1 MALVPVEEDSSPRKG
16 RRRGDWQPVAEIQLE
31 EATTLRKAGQGWLA
45 SEKILHKTLTASS
58 NDGAATLI
66 ARCDK
71 CIGCSRQFCFSWIA
85 EKHLRVERRGEHNGT
100 PNLARLKRVHAKEYA
115 KSHTPL
121 HALKAMRQSGVPA
134 SERPKTTQLKVQRP
148 GGSCKPSGEYSVQ
161 CRLDLENFA
170 KDPPAGVSVFEEH
183 FICTAERVQLAFE
196 LKLEGVDAMLK
207 EKQFHSFLMDYTF
220 STCREGLLLGAIGP
234 VGVQMTR
241 SGPRMRFFRHT
252 LPFPARKMRMRS
264 VCCLTCS
271 WTSPTNSNCHGLTGF
286 STAPTCTPSRRLSWS
301 MAWRS
306 DATDVCNTFFGCVS
320 EVWFPMGD
328 TP

>member
-1 MALVPVEEDSSPRKG
+1 
-16 RRRGDWQPVAEIQLE
+16 
-31 EATTLRKAGQGWLA
+31 
-45 SEKILHKTLTASS
+45 
-58 NDGAATLI
+58 
-66 ARCDK
+66 
-71 CIGCSRQFCFSWIA
+71 
-85 EKHLRVERRGEHNGT
+85 
-100 PNLARLKRVHAKEYA
+100 
-115 KSHTPL
+115 
-121 HALKAMRQSGVPA
+121 MRQSGVPA

-241 SGPRMRFFRHT
+241 SGPRMRFFPTHFAVSSKEDANAQR
-252 LPFPARKMRMRS
+252 LLFDLFMDKS
-264 VCCLTCS
+264 NELQLS
-271 WTSPTNSNCHGLTGF
+271 WTDGFFDCSNLHT
-286 STAPTCTPSRRLSWS
+286 
-301 MAWRS
+301 
-306 DATDVCNTFFGCVS
+306 VS
-320 EVWFPMGD
+320 EAVMEYGLEIRCHRCLQHVFRMC
-328 TP
+328 